1 VGTARYMPD
10 MALLILGAVLGGL
23 VNGLSGF
30 GFAIMALGVWLL
42 FLPPTLAGP
51 LVVISIIGS
60 NLQALPRV
68 WPHINLRHTA
78 PFVAGGL
85 LGVPLGVALL
95 GLVPVP
101 LFKGF
106 VAAVIFAFLA
116 TMLLFGQ
123 RIRLPAK
130 AERFNPAIGLIGGI
144 MSGLAGLAGVAPT
157 IWATLLHWDKPT
169 KRGIFQSYNL
179 SMALLSLLT
188 LFWSGYLTP
197 EFWRLALIAIPVAAV
212 AAWVGVQFFLR
223 LGEAHFQGVVMAIL
237 GASGVS
243 ILVSLLR

>member
-1 VGTARYMPD
+1 MPD
-10 MALLILGAVLGGL
+10 ITLLILGAVLGGL

-85 LGVPLGVALL
+85 LGVPLGVSLL
-95 GLVPVP
+95 GLVPVA

-106 VAAVIFAFLA
+106 VAVVILVFLA
-116 TMLLFGQ
+116 IMLVWQGWPALPPPFG
-123 RIRLPAK
+123 P
-130 AERFNPAIGLIGGI
+130 RFCTGISPPSAAFFRAI
-144 MSGLAGLAGVAPT
+144 T
-157 IWATLLHWDKPT
+157 
-169 KRGIFQSYNL
+169 
-179 SMALLSLLT
+179 
-188 LFWSGYLTP
+188 
-197 EFWRLALIAIPVAAV
+197 
-212 AAWVGVQFFLR
+212 
-223 LGEAHFQGVVMAIL
+223 
-237 GASGVS
+237 
-243 ILVSLLR
+243 

>member
-1 VGTARYMPD
+1 MPD
-10 MALLILGAVLGGL
+10 LALLILGAVLGGL

-51 LVVISIIGS
+51 LVVVSIIGS

-78 PFVAGGL
+78 PFVAGGV

-95 GLVPVP
+95 GLVSVP
-101 LFKGF
+101 LFKGL
-106 VAAVIFAFLA
+106 VAVVILVFLA
-116 TMLLFGQ
+116 TMLVFGTH
-123 RIRLPAK
+123 IRLPAK
-130 AERFNPAIGLIGGI
+130 AKRLNPLIGLIGGT

-179 SMALLSLLT
+179 SMALLSLTT
-188 LFWSGYLTP
+188 LYWAGYLTP
-197 EFWRLALIAIPVAAV
+197 GFWQLALIAVPVSAA
-212 AAWVGVQFFLR
+212 AAWVGVRIYQR
-223 LGEAHFQGVVMAIL
+223 LGEAQFHGMVMAIL

-243 ILVSLLR
+243 ILVSLLW

>member
-1 VGTARYMPD
+1 MPD

-51 LVVISIIGS
+51 LVVASIIGS

-85 LGVPLGVALL
+85 LGVPIGVALL
-95 GLVPVP
+95 GLASVP

-106 VAAVIFAFLA
+106 VATVILVFLA
-116 TMLLFGQ
+116 IMLIFGKH
-123 RIRLPAK
+123 IRLPAS
-130 AERFNPAIGLIGGI
+130 AERFNPAIGLIGGM

-157 IWATLLHWDKPT
+157 IWATLLRWDKPT

-179 SMALLSLLT
+179 SMATLSMASLA
-188 LFWSGYLTP
+188 WAGYLSP
-197 EFWRLALIAIPVAAV
+197 AFWRLALIAVPVSAA
-212 AAWVGVQFFLR
+212 AAWLGVQIYFR
-223 LGEAHFQGVVMAIL
+223 LGEAQFQGLVMAIL
-237 GASGVS
+237 GASGLS
-243 ILVSLLR
+243 ILASLLF

>member
-1 VGTARYMPD
+1 M
-10 MALLILGAVLGGL
+10 
-23 VNGLSGF
+23 NGLSGF

-42 FLPPTLAGP
+42 FLPPALAGP
-51 LVVISIIGS
+51 LVVASIIGS

-85 LGVPLGVALL
+85 LGVPIGVTLL
-95 GLVPVP
+95 GLVSVP

-106 VAAVIFAFLA
+106 VAGVILIFLA
-116 TMLLFGQ
+116 AMLVFGKH
-123 RIRLPAK
+123 IRLPAR
-130 AERFNPAIGLIGGI
+130 AERLNPLIGLIGGT

-179 SMALLSLLT
+179 SMALLSLLI
-188 LFWSGYLTP
+188 LYWSGYLTA
-197 EFWRLALIAIPVAAV
+197 EFWQLAMISVPVSAA
-212 AAWVGVQFFLR
+212 AAWVGVQIYMR
-223 LGEAHFQGVVMAIL
+223 LGEAQFHGVVMAIL
-237 GASGVS
+237 GASGLS
-243 ILVSLLR
+243 ILFSLLW

>member
-1 VGTARYMPD
+1 MPD
-10 MALLILGAVLGGL
+10 IALLILGAVLGGL

-42 FLPPTLAGP
+42 ILPPTLAGP

-60 NLQALPRV
+60 NLQAMPRV

-78 PFVAGGL
+78 PFVAGGV
-85 LGVPLGVALL
+85 LGVPVGVALL
-95 GLVPVP
+95 GVISVPI
-101 LFKGF
+101 FKGF
-106 VAAVIFAFLA
+106 VAAAILVFLA
-116 TMLLFGQ
+116 MMLVFG
-123 RIRLPAK
+123 RHIRLPAS
-130 AERFNPAIGLIGGI
+130 AERFNPLIGLIGGA

-179 SMALLSLLT
+179 SMATLSLGT
-188 LFWSGYLTP
+188 LLWAGYLTG
-197 EFWRLALIAIPVAAV
+197 EFWRLALIAVPVSAA
-212 AAWVGVQFFLR
+212 AAWVGVRIFDR
-223 LGEAHFQGVVMAIL
+223 LGEAQFHGLVMAIL

-243 ILVSLLR
+243 ILLSLLW

>member
-1 VGTARYMPD
+1 M
-10 MALLILGAVLGGL
+10 
-23 VNGLSGF
+23 NGLSGF

-51 LVVISIIGS
+51 LVVASIIGS
-60 NLQALPRV
+60 NLQALPKV

-95 GLVPVP
+95 GVVPVP

-106 VAAVIFAFLA
+106 VAVVILAFLA
-116 TMLLFGQ
+116 TMLIFGKH
-123 RIRLPAK
+123 IRLPAK
-130 AERFNPAIGLIGGI
+130 AERLNPLIGIIGGT
-144 MSGLAGLAGVAPT
+144 MSGLAGLSGVAPT

-179 SMALLSLLT
+179 SMALLSMAMLA
-188 LFWSGYLTP
+188 WAGYLTP
-197 EFWRLALIAIPVAAV
+197 AFWRLAVIAVPVSAA
-212 AAWVGVQFFLR
+212 AAWVGVRIYMR
-223 LGEAHFQGVVMAIL
+223 LGEAHFHGLVMAIL

-243 ILVSLLR
+243 IVASLLL

>member
-1 VGTARYMPD
+1 MPD

-42 FLPPTLAGP
+42 FLPPALAGP
-51 LVVISIIGS
+51 LVVASIIGS

-85 LGVPLGVALL
+85 LGVPLGVAML
-95 GLVPVP
+95 GVVSVPI
-101 LFKGF
+101 FKGF
-106 VAAVIFAFLA
+106 VAVVILVFLA
-116 TMLLFGQ
+116 MMLVFGKQ
-123 RIRLPAK
+123 IRLPAS
-130 AERFNPAIGLIGGI
+130 AERFNPLIGIIGGA

-157 IWATLLHWDKPT
+157 IWATLLRWDKPT

-179 SMALLSLLT
+179 SMAALSMLM
-188 LFWSGYLTP
+188 LFWAGYLTP
-197 EFWRLALIAIPVAAV
+197 AFWRLALIAMPVSAA
-212 AAWVGVQFFLR
+212 AAWVGVKIYLR
-223 LGEAHFQGVVMAIL
+223 LGEAQFHGVVMAIL
-237 GASGVS
+237 GASGIS
-243 ILVSLLR
+243 IMVSLFL

>member
-1 VGTARYMPD
+1 MPD
-10 MALLILGAVLGGL
+10 LALLILGAVLGGL

-51 LVVISIIGS
+51 LVVASIIGS

-78 PFVAGGL
+78 PFVLGGL
-85 LGVPLGVALL
+85 LGVPVGVAML
-95 GLVPVP
+95 GLVSVP

-106 VAAVIFAFLA
+106 VAVVILVFL
-116 TMLLFGQ
+116 TVMLIFGQ

-130 AERFNPAIGLIGGI
+130 AERFNPLIGLIGGT

-157 IWATLLHWDKPT
+157 IWATLLRWDKPT

-179 SMALLSLLT
+179 SMAALSMAT
-188 LFWSGYLTP
+188 LAWAGYLTP
-197 EFWRLALIAIPVAAV
+197 AFWRLALIAVPISAA
-212 AAWVGVQFFLR
+212 AAWVGVQIYMR
-223 LGEAHFQGVVMAIL
+223 LGEAQFHGLVMAIL
-237 GASGVS
+237 GASGIS
-243 ILVSLLR
+243 ILASLFL

>member
-1 VGTARYMPD
+1 
-10 MALLILGAVLGGL
+10 
-23 VNGLSGF
+23 
-30 GFAIMALGVWLL
+30 MALGVWLL

-51 LVVISIIGS
+51 LVVASIIGS
-60 NLQALPRV
+60 NLQALPKV

-95 GLVPVP
+95 GVVPVP

-106 VAAVIFAFLA
+106 VAVVILAFLA
-116 TMLLFGQ
+116 TMLIFGKH
-123 RIRLPAK
+123 IRLPAK
-130 AERFNPAIGLIGGI
+130 AERLNPLIGIIGGT
-144 MSGLAGLAGVAPT
+144 MSGLAGLSGVAPT

-179 SMALLSLLT
+179 SMALLSMAMLA
-188 LFWSGYLTP
+188 WAGYLTP
-197 EFWRLALIAIPVAAV
+197 AFWRLAVIAVPVSAA
-212 AAWVGVQFFLR
+212 AAWVGVRIYMR
-223 LGEAHFQGVVMAIL
+223 LGEAHFHGLVMAIL

-243 ILVSLLR
+243 IVASLLL

>member
-1 VGTARYMPD
+1 MPD

-30 GFAIMALGVWLL
+30 GYAIMALGVWLL

-78 PFVAGGL
+78 PFVAGGVV
-85 LGVPLGVALL
+85 GVPLGVALL
-95 GLVPVP
+95 GLVSVP
-101 LFKGF
+101 IFKGF
-106 VAAVIFAFLA
+106 VAAVILVFLA
-116 TMLLFGQ
+116 MMLVFG
-123 RIRLPAK
+123 RHIRLPAS
-130 AERFNPAIGLIGGI
+130 AERFNPLIGVVGGT
-144 MSGLAGLAGVAPT
+144 MGGLAGLAGVAPT
-157 IWATLLHWDKPT
+157 IWATLLRWDKPT

-179 SMALLSLLT
+179 SMAILSILALL
-188 LFWSGYLTP
+188 WAGYLTP
-197 EFWRLALIAIPVAAV
+197 EFWRLALICVPVSAA
-212 AAWVGVQFFLR
+212 AAWVGVRIFER
-223 LGEAHFQGVVMAIL
+223 LGEAQFHGLVMGIL

-243 ILVSLLR
+243 ILLSLLW

>member
-1 VGTARYMPD
+1 MPD
-10 MALLILGAVLGGL
+10 TALLILGAVLGGL

-51 LVVISIIGS
+51 LVVASIIGS
-60 NLQALPRV
+60 NLQALPKV

-78 PFVAGGL
+78 PFVAGGV
-85 LGVPLGVALL
+85 LGVPIGVALL
-95 GLVPVP
+95 GLVSVP

-106 VAAVIFAFLA
+106 VAAVILVFLTA
-116 TMLLFGQ
+116 MLVFGKH
-123 RIRLPAK
+123 IRLPAK
-130 AERFNPAIGLIGGI
+130 AERFNPVIGLIGGI

-169 KRGIFQSYNL
+169 KRGVFQSYNL

-188 LFWSGYLTP
+188 LFWSGYLTA
-197 EFWRLALIAIPVAAV
+197 EFWRLALVSIPVSAA
-212 AAWVGVQFFLR
+212 AAWVGVQIYMR
-223 LGEAHFQGVVMAIL
+223 LGEAQFHGVVMSIL
-237 GASGVS
+237 GASGLS
-243 ILVSLLR
+243 ILYSLLW

>member
-1 VGTARYMPD
+1 M
-10 MALLILGAVLGGL
+10 
-23 VNGLSGF
+23 NGLSGF

-78 PFVAGGL
+78 PFVAGGV
-85 LGVPLGVALL
+85 LGVPIGVALL
-95 GLVPVP
+95 GLVSVP

-106 VAAVIFAFLA
+106 VAVVILVFLTA
-116 TMLLFGQ
+116 MLVFGKH
-123 RIRLPAK
+123 IRLPAR
-130 AERFNPAIGLIGGI
+130 AERFNPLIGLIGGA

-157 IWATLLHWDKPT
+157 IWATVLRWDKPT

-179 SMALLSLLT
+179 SMALLSLLI
-188 LFWSGYLTP
+188 LYWSGYLTA
-197 EFWRLALIAIPVAAV
+197 EFWQLALVSVPVSAA
-212 AAWVGVQFFLR
+212 AAWVGVRIYMR
-223 LGEAHFQGVVMAIL
+223 LGEAQFHGVVMAIL
-237 GASGVS
+237 GASGLS
-243 ILVSLLR
+243 ILFSLLW

>member
-1 VGTARYMPD
+1 MPD
-10 MALLILGAVLGGL
+10 LALLILGAVLGGL

-42 FLPPTLAGP
+42 FLPPALAGP

-85 LGVPLGVALL
+85 LGVPIGVALL
-95 GLVPVP
+95 GLVSVP

-106 VAAVIFAFLA
+106 VAAAILVFLA
-116 TMLLFGQ
+116 TMLLFGKH
-123 RIRLPAK
+123 IRLPAR
-130 AERFNPAIGLIGGI
+130 AERLNPLIGLIGGT

-157 IWATLLHWDKPT
+157 IWATLLRWDKPT

-179 SMALLSLLT
+179 SMALLSMAT
-188 LFWSGYLTP
+188 LGWAGYLTP
-197 EFWRLALIAIPVAAV
+197 EFWRLALIAVPVSAA
-212 AAWVGVQFFLR
+212 AAWVGVRIYMR
-223 LGEAHFQGVVMAIL
+223 LGEAQFHGMVMAIL
-237 GASGVS
+237 GASGLS
-243 ILVSLLR
+243 ILASLFL